1 MTLTQADSIDVLVV
15 DDHPLLRDSLITSI
29 RTQLRLG
36 AHGVGTASEARAVLE
51 RGDIRMMVLDLRLT
65 DSTVSD
71 TLQWLTRL
79 SVPTLV
85 ISGTDS
91 LTDAKAALACGAAGF
106 VPKVADAQEM
116 LQAVQTVLEGGQV
129 IPSEWMDAH
138 RSNETDRRILSQQIK
153 LTNRQYAVLRELAR
167 GSANKD
173 IARDLDMAEKTV
185 KVHLGAI
192 FKALGVSNRT
202 QAAIK
207 AQRMLQARTGSDI
220 GAA

>member
-1 MTLTQADSIDVLVV
+1 MTTPSADTIDVLVV
-15 DDHPLLRDSLITSI
+15 DDHPLLRDSLITSV
-29 RTQLRLG
+29 RAQLRLS
-36 AHGVGTASEARAVLE
+36 AHGVGTASEARAFLDRASV
-51 RGDIRMMVLDLRLT
+51 RMMVLDLRLT

-79 SVPTLV
+79 NLPVLV
-85 ISGTDS
+85 VSGTDS

-116 LQAVQTVLEGGQV
+116 LQAVLTVLEGGQV

-138 RSNETDRRILSQQIK
+138 RSNEADRRILSQQIK

-207 AQRMLQARTGSDI
+207 AQRMLQARAGSD